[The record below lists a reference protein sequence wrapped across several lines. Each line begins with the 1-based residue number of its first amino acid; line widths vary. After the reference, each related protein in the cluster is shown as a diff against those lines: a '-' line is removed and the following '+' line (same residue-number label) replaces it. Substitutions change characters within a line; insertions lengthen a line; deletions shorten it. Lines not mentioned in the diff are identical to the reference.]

1 MPFSSSQWAILLPK
15 NASLFPEITFYFP
28 ELPFH
33 FPEVPFCFHK
43 YLFISQ
49 KCPNVFH
56 NSPWVLQKCLLFIYW
71 VHLFLSRV
79 SHSGGDMG
87 ERPPPSHIFWN
98 PLLIK
103 TDAPHGV
110 SPRLKMKLP
119 NWKTTAPHWK
129 MKFPFRKRFLEKK
142 IQKKSETI
150 INTCVSL
157 IKQHW
162 KKMAAISQKRD
173 LLTWSIQRFIRKVKH
188 FVRKYYITWLITGF
202 IAIDIAPLICSC
214 SLFCNCPLLKVTSFN
229 TLSITCLVRAI
240 FRINH
245 SRDFWKFWNCPRFIW
260 EISKFSKMYSGNF
273 FPNRRSKHVITST
286 NWLG

>member
-1 MPFSSSQWAILLPK
+1 M
-15 NASLFPEITFYFP
+15 
-28 ELPFH
+28 
-33 FPEVPFCFHK
+33 
-43 YLFISQ
+43 
-49 KCPNVFH
+49 
-56 NSPWVLQKCLLFIYW
+56 
-71 VHLFLSRV
+71 
-79 SHSGGDMG
+79 GG
-87 ERPPPSHIFWN
+87 RPPPSHIFWN

-110 SPRLKMKLP
+110 PPLKNEASQLKNNRSPLKNEVP
-119 NWKTTAPHWK
+119 FQETIPWK
-129 MKFPFRKRFLEKK
+129 KK
-142 IQKKSETI
+142 SKKSETV

-162 KKMAAISQKRD
+162 KKMAAISQKRN

-202 IAIDIAPLICSC
+202 IAIDIAPLTKLICNC

-245 SRDFWKFWNCPRFIW
+245 PRDFWKFWNCPRFIW